1 MFDSFVGEATAVFA
15 TAGVGLAMK
24 SAKSPVLQLAGWSFL
39 LFAIVQA
46 LGSPALLGAVALFG
60 FGAFV
65 YSAWKKRKAKAKK
78 CPDCEHSAHKGSLCS
93 NRHCT
98 CQQ

>member
-1 MFDSFVGEATAVFA
+1 MLDSFAGEATAVFV

-24 SAKSPVLQLAGWSFL
+24 LAKSPVLKLAGWLFL
-39 LFAIVQA
+39 LFAIVQT
-46 LGSPALLGAVALFG
+46 LDSPALLGAVALFG

-65 YSAWKKRKAKAKK
+65 YSVWKKRKAKAKK
-78 CPDCEHSAHKGSLCS
+78 CPDCEHSTHKGSLCS

-98 CQQ
+98 CWQ